1 MVIGISGSSGSGKST
16 VTKILDDK
24 LNNSI
29 SIIVDDIMKK
39 NIKEIYRDEIVKAF
53 GLEELN
59 PVSLFDSFESVKK
72 WMNICEGNMSNELE
86 LLIKD
91 YKEKYDYVLVD
102 YSLLPM
108 MRVYEMCDV
117 TVSVVADINV
127 KIGRLKERLIRTG
140 HIAKWYND
148 ETLINRMKCSTLE
161 DFGYKSQ
168 YTITNNTTLEV
179 LEKQV
184 DDLIVKINEN

>member
-16 VTKILDDK
+16 VTEILEDK

-53 GLEELN
+53 ELEELN

-72 WMNICEGNMSNELE
+72 WMSICEENMSNELE
-86 LLIKD
+86 LLINE

-108 MRVYEMCDV
+108 MRVYKMCDV
-117 TVSVVADINV
+117 TVSVVADIDV
-127 KIGRLKERLIRTG
+127 KIERLRERLTRKG
-140 HIAKWYND
+140 HIAKWHND
-148 ETLINRMKCSTLE
+148 ETLINRMKCSALE
-161 DFGYKSQ
+161 DFGYNSQ
-168 YTITNNTTLEV
+168 YTITNNTTLED